1 MSVVLLR
8 FRDLKQRKI
17 VNNPVTLNRW
27 IRQEGFPPGFMLG
40 PNTRVWREADID
52 AWIDSRPVE
61 NERLHGAAQRKRGGR
76 S

>member
-1 MSVVLLR
+1 MADVLLR

-17 VNNPVTLNRW
+17 VNNPVTLSRW
-27 IRQEGFPPGFMLG
+27 IAREGFPRGFMLG
-40 PNTRVWREADID
+40 PNTRVWRESDVNV
-52 AWIDSRPVE
+52 WIDSRPVE